1 MPCNPRDS
9 AVQGQEVALQIQ
21 YYDSCGAKVAA
32 DEIPTVEILDLD
44 GNILVTSN
52 EDEVDHLGSGLYQYI
67 YRVPESGDAGLWY
80 DRWTAKIDGATLN
93 TDFSFKV
100 VVPELGL
107 SADTGPGKIK
117 LADDVVFDFDE
128 NEIYGINIL
137 LKFLKARLRSVGK
150 KPQRDDFGAF
160 LYDGYG
166 ELITE
171 DCDVFTNDVLVAN
184 LMQSLS
190 EFNSTPFFTN
200 YSFADPLIQTLF
212 TQVIV
217 EGAYVFALASHSLI
231 EKGRDFTISDGGI
244 SYQPPSLGDFISSHY
259 GTWLTTYRERVKF
272 IKMSIRPGPMSFGT
286 HTNLTGAAPAYLRLR
301 HLRARRIV

>member
-44 GNILVTSN
+44 GNILATSN

-272 IKMSIRPGPMSFGT
+272 IKIHKLISTISLN
-286 HTNLTGAAPAYLRLR
+286 NLIGFFTPN
-301 HLRARRIV
+301 I